1 MIYWFEWTTLK
12 MGSMEKLKKCPL
24 NRLSWQCA
32 GKNFLLPTHSSEK
45 NIFSQ
50 TTPNT
55 SLNISSTHEEKDMDI
70 EQGDDNQENIEVS
83 YSTHLREREN
93 VQKLLKGK
101 DLMFVTLSVILYSQ
115 PLIPPPWTTL
125 DLGSLVLN
133 ERIQIILKAESKR
146 WKQ

>member
-12 MGSMEKLKKCPL
+12 TGSMEKLKKCPL
-24 NRLSWQCA
+24 NRLFWQCA
-32 GKNFLLPTHSSEK
+32 GKNFLLPTHSSGK

-83 YSTHLREREN
+83 YSIHLREREN
-93 VQKLLKGK
+93 VQKLLKGR
-101 DLMFVTLSVILYSQ
+101 DLMFVTLFATLD
-115 PLIPPPWTTL
+115 PATL

-133 ERIQIILKAESKR
+133 ERIQIILKAESKQ